1 MSNIDIGIADSAR
14 SEIADILEVFLASEV
29 VLNMKIR
36 NYHWNVEA
44 MNFSELHSFFEWL
57 YDQTTESIDE
67 IAERIRMLWHKVSG
81 NYVNFLEK
89 SFLTEETSLKVSSQQ
104 MITNLLSDKHITI
117 QKLREAVCRVWELWD
132 VWNEDFLTAAIQAH
146 EKNAWMLRSMLQK

>member
-1 MSNIDIGIADSAR
+1 MSNIEIGIPDSSR
-14 SEIADILEVFLASEV
+14 KEIAAILEVFLASEV

-44 MNFSELHSFFEWL
+44 TNFCELHSFFEWL

-67 IAERIRMLWHKVSG
+67 IAERIRMLWHQVSA
-81 NYVNFLEK
+81 NYVNFLQK
-89 SFLTEETSLKVSSQQ
+89 SFITEETELNILSTQ
-104 MITNLLSDKHITI
+104 MIETLLSDKQLTI
-117 QKLREAVCRVWELWD
+117 RKLRDWVAQVWKLWD

-146 EKNAWMLRSMLQK
+146 EKNAWMLRSML